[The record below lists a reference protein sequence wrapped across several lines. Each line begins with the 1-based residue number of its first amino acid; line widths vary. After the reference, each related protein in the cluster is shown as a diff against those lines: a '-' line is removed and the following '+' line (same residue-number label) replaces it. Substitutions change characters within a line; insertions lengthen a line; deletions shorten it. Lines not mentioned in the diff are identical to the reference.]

1 MIIYAEVSLQI
12 LRCDEQKRIMAVTV
26 SVFFTE
32 LHIVT
37 EVHRFLFSK
46 FNHQMP
52 AFISPF
58 LVVMGVRKKESGDD
72 LKVMGV
78 STRYPLHGSVVY

>member
-1 MIIYAEVSLQI
+1 
-12 LRCDEQKRIMAVTV
+12 MAVTV
-26 SVFFTE
+26 SFFFTE
-32 LHIVT
+32 LHVVT
-37 EVHRFLFSK
+37 EVHWFLFSK
-46 FNHQMP
+46 LNHQMP

-78 STRYPLHGSVVY
+78 STHYPLHGSVVY

>member
-1 MIIYAEVSLQI
+1 
-12 LRCDEQKRIMAVTV
+12 MAVTV
-26 SVFFTE
+26 SFFFTE

-37 EVHRFLFSK
+37 EVHWFLFSK
-46 FNHQMP
+46 LNHQMP

-58 LVVMGVRKKESGDD
+58 LVVIGVRKEESGDD

-78 STRYPLHGSVVY
+78 FHSLPTARVCGLLSRFFLKCFDHYA